1 MKGNLFGAGKYMF
14 AGATMTPIVN
24 HIQIN
29 ENVKNECNTDMKT
42 HMEEEA

>member
-14 AGATMTPIVN
+14 AGATMAPVVN

-29 ENVKNECNTDMKT
+29 ENVKNECNAEVKG
-42 HMEEEA
+42 EEEV